1 MKTKI
6 IHYIKHNI
14 ILLSIILLLVIISGT
29 FIYKYYSITSKSSQ
43 TSNYSNSPEVKKSS
57 TGICHQKEVSNY
69 YEKTK
74 NFTSYSSLEECLNS
88 GGRLPKR

>member
-1 MKTKI
+1 MKTRI

-14 ILLSIILLLVIISGT
+14 IFLSIILILVITSGT

-43 TSNYSNSPEVKKSS
+43 TSNYSDSPKVKKSS
-57 TGICHQKEVSNY
+57 TGICHQKGVSNY

-74 NFTSYSSLEECLNS
+74 NFTSYNSLEECLDS